1 MAYIEDRKI
10 QLAPIYYES
19 GGQINI
25 QKRLGCMGCPLASNR
40 QRLAFFKERPR
51 MVLCYIRAAQ
61 HFLDEHPH
69 TKTAK
74 RYANAYE
81 YFARD
86 LFYPLEKDWQMANN
100 SLFGKPNWKDFLENV
115 FGIDLTI

>member
-1 MAYIEDRKI
+1 
-10 QLAPIYYES
+10 
-19 GGQINI
+19 
-25 QKRLGCMGCPLASNR
+25 MGCPLASNR
-40 QRLAFFKERPR
+40 QRLLVFQERPR
-51 MVLCYIRAAQ
+51 LVKCYIRAAQ
-61 HFLDEHPH
+61 IFLDEHPH
-69 TKTAK
+69 AKTTK

-86 LFYPLEKDWQMANN
+86 LFYPFEKDWQMANN